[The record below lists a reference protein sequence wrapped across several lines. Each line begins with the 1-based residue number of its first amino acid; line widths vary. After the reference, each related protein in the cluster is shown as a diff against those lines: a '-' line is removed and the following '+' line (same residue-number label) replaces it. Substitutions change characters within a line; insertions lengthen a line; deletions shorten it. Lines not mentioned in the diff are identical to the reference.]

1 MSNGNYGMQ
10 TAARNY
16 YGKDLKDLKL
26 ATVSA
31 LPTGMPQAPNQYD
44 PYSHPEAA
52 LERRNLV
59 LSEMKGQK
67 YISAED
73 YEKLLIRL
81 SPIGLQSL
89 KSANSYQPIWTT
101 TSK

>member
-1 MSNGNYGMQ
+1 M
-10 TAARNY
+10 
-16 YGKDLKDLKL
+16 KDLSLPQL
-26 ATVSA
+26 ALLA
-31 LPTGMPQAPNQYD
+31 GMPQAPNQYD

-73 YEKLLIRL
+73 YEKAIIRL
-81 SPIGLQSL
+81 SLTVF
-89 KSANSYQPIWTT
+89 KA
-101 TSK
+101 